1 MRRDMRPRN
10 GLWLALVRPA
20 LPRGRV
26 RRVRGRG
33 RGPLPLRALKEHARP
48 VPRWAAAVRAALPAL
63 TRLRAPRLQ
72 EAVLRRGRLRALPRD
87 VRPRA
92 CLRQLRLRFLLSL
105 RPVRGLPAHSHD
117 CLRLRRHDARRGVRP
132 RARRQRAALLAA
144 MPRARGLPAC
154 RSHPAL
160 VSHGRLP
167 ALRPALRA
175 CTCALRPRVRRS
187 VSRLGRRR
195 RATHLVPALRRGR
208 AAPLRGRPR

>member
-1 MRRDMRPRN
+1 MRRDVRPRH
-10 GLWLALVRPA
+10 GLRRALVRPA

-48 VPRWAAAVRAALPAL
+48 VPRRAAAVRAALPAL
-63 TRLRAPRLQ
+63 TRLRAPRVQ
-72 EAVLRRGRLRALPRD
+72 EALLCSGRLRALPRG

-92 CLRQLRLRFLLSL
+92 CLRQLRLRFILSL

-117 CLRLRRHDARRGVRP
+117 CLRLRRYDARRGVRP
-132 RARRQRAALLAA
+132 RARCQRAALLPAV
-144 MPRARGLPAC
+144 PRARGLPAR
-154 RSHPAL
+154 RSRAAL
-160 VSHGRLP
+160 VPRGRLP
-167 ALRPALRA
+167 ALRLALRA
-175 CTCALRPRVRRS
+175 CACALRPRLRRA

-195 RATHLVPALRRGR
+195 CASHDVPALRRGR